1 MNSASGPRIYC
12 TYSYQLNSTKAGY
25 SRPWMTLWTAVL
37 AWLLLLPGLSV
48 AATPAALWQV
58 QTLPTRSLA
67 GGTSATLALATRSPV
82 APQHVLLFLSPYPR
96 AMLKVADGST
106 ALALNVPWVN
116 AAAELNARGVAVAF
130 ADAPSDANKRGLA
143 SRLNSEITADLRAA
157 VQHLQQQFPA
167 VPVHLAGFSV
177 GAGALLDAASNVP
190 ELGRVLIASGDF
202 LDHRTT
208 DWSRL
213 KRPVLLIHAPSAQ
226 CDASPFL
233 EAYLVARNNHFALL
247 QAGYSQPE
255 AKPSCGA
262 ASQHILSRLEPE
274 LAESV
279 AHWLAGREP
288 PAGIGYATPQSAW
301 REQLVNYSVPATF
314 GSNRLEMTLLR
325 PPGAGPFP
333 VAIFNH
339 GDIEIDTAWIRYQ
352 RRFVDYVV
360 GREFL
365 QLGWAVAFPSRPG
378 VGLSEGNY
386 QRFRNVDGDATYK
399 ARVQA
404 QDLLPVFEYLKTIP
418 DLDSQR
424 ILVTGQSAGGY
435 AAMYL
440 ASMNVQGVVGAVDF
454 SGGRTD
460 KNGNG
465 EAGFLNAMMV
475 RGFAEFGQTTR
486 VPTLWVFAENDS
498 RYTANTIRASYQAYV
513 EAGGQATLSLSPPI
527 EGDGHFVHQK
537 PDLWRPAL
545 RTYLSTLKDPSHAP

>member
-1 MNSASGPRIYC
+1 
-12 TYSYQLNSTKAGY
+12 
-25 SRPWMTLWTAVL
+25 MTLWTAVL

-67 GGTSATLALATRSPV
+67 GGTSATLALATRSPL

-130 ADAPSDANKRGLA
+130 ADAPSDANKRG
-143 SRLNSEITADLRAA
+143 
-157 VQHLQQQFPA
+157 
-167 VPVHLAGFSV
+167 
-177 GAGALLDAASNVP
+177 
-190 ELGRVLIASGDF
+190 
-202 LDHRTT
+202 
-208 DWSRL
+208 
-213 KRPVLLIHAPSAQ
+213 
-226 CDASPFL
+226 
-233 EAYLVARNNHFALL
+233 
-247 QAGYSQPE
+247 
-255 AKPSCGA
+255 
-262 ASQHILSRLEPE
+262 
-274 LAESV
+274 
-279 AHWLAGREP
+279 
-288 PAGIGYATPQSAW
+288 
-301 REQLVNYSVPATF
+301 
-314 GSNRLEMTLLR
+314 
-325 PPGAGPFP
+325 
-333 VAIFNH
+333 
-339 GDIEIDTAWIRYQ
+339 
-352 RRFVDYVV
+352 
-360 GREFL
+360 
-365 QLGWAVAFPSRPG
+365 
-378 VGLSEGNY
+378 
-386 QRFRNVDGDATYK
+386 
-399 ARVQA
+399 
-404 QDLLPVFEYLKTIP
+404 
-418 DLDSQR
+418 
-424 ILVTGQSAGGY
+424 
-435 AAMYL
+435 L